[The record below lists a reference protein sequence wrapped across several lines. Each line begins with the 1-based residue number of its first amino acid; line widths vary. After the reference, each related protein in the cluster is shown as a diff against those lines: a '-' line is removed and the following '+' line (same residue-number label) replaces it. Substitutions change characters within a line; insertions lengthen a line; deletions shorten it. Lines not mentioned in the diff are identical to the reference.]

1 MGPMIE
7 DSLFAGVLAPDE
19 NDESQS
25 QEERGDL
32 IDLDTPYRGELGFGR
47 WGRYRRPHPVTGKI
61 EEFTRCSTV
70 ANAVQ
75 STFALDRWQRGRLI
89 YGLARRPDL
98 IELAQGFELDDWRSF
113 ERISERAQE
122 AAGAN
127 IKADKGTSLHRF
139 AEIADGGRA
148 LPRQVSEANRKD
160 VNAYRGAL
168 ETNRLIVRPEL
179 MERVVFVES
188 LGVCGR
194 LDRIYQINTSQS
206 TAHGGTYGP
215 IFVVGD
221 LKTSQHSP
229 LEYSAVSVAV
239 QLAIYSRADFF
250 EIGDGTGEWERP
262 PISVDQ
268 NFGLVVHFPSGSAH
282 AEVFEV
288 DLQLGWELAGMAM
301 RIRELN
307 SSQGKSQLVKP
318 YRPR

>member
-1 MGPMIE
+1 VVIE
-7 DSLFAGVLAPDE
+7 DPMFAGVLAPEDFAE
-19 NDESQS
+19 PSEP
-25 QEERGDL
+25 

-47 WGRYRRPHPVTGKI
+47 WGRYRRPHPITGKI

-89 YGLARRPDL
+89 YGLVRRLDL
-98 IELAQGFELDDWRSF
+98 IELAQGFELDDWASF

-127 IKADKGTSLHRF
+127 VKADKGTSLHRF
-139 AEIADGGRA
+139 AEIADGGRV
-148 LPRQVSEANRKD
+148 LPRQVSEVNRKD

-168 ETNRLIVRPEL
+168 EANRLIVRPDL
-179 MERVVFVES
+179 MERVIFVDAF
-188 LGVCGR
+188 GVCGR
-194 LDRIYQINTSQS
+194 LDRIYQINTP
-206 TAHGGTYGP
+206 TRP

-239 QLAIYSRADFF
+239 QLSIYSRADFF
-250 EIGDGTGEWERP
+250 EVGDGTGVWERP
-262 PISVDQ
+262 PVPVDQ
-268 NFGLVVHFPSGSAH
+268 DFGLVVHFPSGSAR

-288 DLQLGWELAGMAM
+288 DLQLGWELAGMAV
-301 RIRELN
+301 RIRDLN
-307 SSQGKSQLVKP
+307 SSQGKSRLVKP